1 MKNRL
6 TKKDKLYYKDGG
18 FFNKVGEQINTGIA
32 NIKDTTVKDTFG
44 EIGDQ
49 ANKVVKNNT
58 NFKNVNELGTEALK
72 YGKDAAVIGGLGL
85 LQTTGMGVPISA
97 LTGKSL
103 DNLVGYEAETKAGK
117 LAQRG
122 TQTMAGLQG
131 AAAPMAANI
140 FAPGSGAVVSAA
152 QQGIGNIGALNNP
165 NQAQSFLPQGVTNSA
180 VGMASQ
186 FMEHGGK
193 LTQFKGGIKGKT
205 DSIEIMPGVMVNHG
219 ETAMKT
225 PQGDFVINST
235 SDKVKMA
242 LGGINPAKESKKIEK
257 LREFRKNDLLTQNM
271 TNKFQNNL
279 SLLSAKIGS
288 LLNPDAA
295 GYEDNGVEEY
305 KYGGIHIKE
314 SNKGKFTASAK
325 AAGRSV
331 QEHAHAVVNNPNST
345 ELQRKRAQFAINA
358 KKWHHEDGG
367 MLKYDNG
374 GFLSP
379 AGYAAID
386 QYENTSGA
394 PGGTPMG
401 RGEGYSK
408 GLGKANQ
415 KEKDAT
421 KKVEDYITNVIG
433 MDTWNKLPDDIKTQV
448 YNIGFNMG
456 TDPSIPEWQKDDRL
470 DRMVKG
476 LAQASDPNKYTN
488 ADARRNM
495 TREEALNTI
504 KSTDFSKGDVAERLT
519 EQVVPDMYK
528 SLPNTTNYHQNRASE
543 IRAYEQNYKQPTPP
557 IPPTLPT
564 NPTGPTSP
572 TGPTIFGGPPSN
584 DPGVLPPQGP
594 VNTPP
599 PPSNERLPGDVPPN
613 QTGAITPYGT
623 GTGITPPPPSGP
635 DYNQIASYATLGL
648 GALAKSYPMI
658 QELRRLKKDT
668 PETVAYNRIK
678 YDDIAAK
685 TVDPRAALAQ
695 AGQENRTT
703 DYNMR
708 QASAGNLG
716 SYLSNMSAARLAN
729 ARNKTNIN
737 YEYDKANAG
746 IMNQAA
752 QFNAANRL
760 NTAQYNAAI
769 GDKETDVNSQTRAN
783 YENQMFKLRQGL
795 GDTAASALNTA
806 NTQYFGDKF
815 TQNTN
820 TQNEDLYA
828 ALYTNPENR
837 AIIDKLRKR

>member
-58 NFKNVNELGTEALK
+58 NFKNVNELGAEALK
-72 YGKDAAVIGGLGL
+72 YGKDAAVIGGLGF

-257 LREFRKNDLLTQNM
+257 LRDFRKNDLLTQNM

-279 SLLSAKIGS
+279 SSLSAKIGS

-374 GFLSP
+374 GEYDSETTANEFEQL
-379 AGYAAID
+379 
-386 QYENTSGA
+386 
-394 PGGTPMG
+394 GGTRTEPNLNM
-401 RGEGYSK
+401 
-408 GLGKANQ
+408 
-415 KEKDAT
+415 
-421 KKVEDYITNVIG
+421 VED
-433 MDTWNKLPDDIKTQV
+433 
-448 YNIGFNMG
+448 
-456 TDPSIPEWQKDDRL
+456 SIDNTPTTYVPER
-470 DRMVKG
+470 
-476 LAQASDPNKYTN
+476 
-488 ADARRNM
+488 
-495 TREEALNTI
+495 I
-504 KSTDFSKGDVAERLT
+504 KSTVDAYGNPISSK
-519 EQVVPDMYK
+519 
-528 SLPNTTNYHQNRASE
+528 
-543 IRAYEQNYKQPTPP
+543 
-557 IPPTLPT
+557 
-564 NPTGPTSP
+564 
-572 TGPTIFGGPPSN
+572 
-584 DPGVLPPQGP
+584 
-594 VNTPP
+594 
-599 PPSNERLPGDVPPN
+599 
-613 QTGAITPYGT
+613 
-623 GTGITPPPPSGP
+623 P

-769 GDKETDVNSQTRAN
+769 GDKESDINSQTRAN

-815 TQNTN
+815 NQKTNQQNAAMYGSLYNTPEFQAFIKNNPKYFTQ
-820 TQNEDLYA
+820 
-828 ALYTNPENR
+828 
-837 AIIDKLRKR
+837 